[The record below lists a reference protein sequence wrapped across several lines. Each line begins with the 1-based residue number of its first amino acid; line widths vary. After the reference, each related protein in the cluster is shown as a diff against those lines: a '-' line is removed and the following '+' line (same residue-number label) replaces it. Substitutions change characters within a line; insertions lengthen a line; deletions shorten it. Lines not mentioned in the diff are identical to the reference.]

1 MSGTAVP
8 EAVEAVLAL
17 TAAYDRF
24 AAADIACLSQ
34 AELLQVSDEYEALTR
49 RMPAQS
55 HRILVALQA
64 VTTAVAM
71 GAKNWKQVLATR
83 WRISTAEAH
92 RRLAAARQLGP
103 RRATTGEEL
112 QPELP
117 AVAGA
122 QEHGAI
128 TVEHIAIIRDV
139 VGKVRARFD
148 ALTAAQMEVSLVR
161 LAIGVG
167 PVELQAEAARRLF
180 VLDQDG
186 PEPDDR
192 ERDRQRGVTVGR
204 QRRNGTTP
212 ITVEATPEL
221 AASLE
226 AFYAKFAAPGM
237 CNPDDPEPC
246 CAGTP
251 SQAQI
256 DNDHRTVAQRRHDAL
271 VLMARIALMTDLGT
285 LNGLP
290 VSVIVKT
297 TLQELQARA
306 GVAVSGGG
314 TTMSIADLIRMGAH
328 AHWSLAVFDGAT
340 GSALDLFRTKRIA
353 TAAQR
358 LMLIARDWGCTKP
371 GCPVGPYGCQVH
383 HAARDWGAGGNTNV
397 DENALACPADNRLVG
412 PQPHQWSTDVVEG
425 VVHWHPPD
433 HLDTG
438 QATVNYRN
446 RPDQIPLPDEN
457 APLPWQTPPASPPTR
472 PPTPPPTAD
481 PPTALRDED
490 VPPEPEP
497 VDPAWAFGNGN
508 EADGD
513 ATAAP
518 APADALDDP
527 DALDAF
533 AVWAFGDDT
542 TPAPFIRFHAGTL
555 QSFTATTRT
564 RTELSRLIHRCRTRD
579 PQGARGPAP
588 PR

>member
-1 MSGTAVP
+1 MSGTGVA

-17 TAAYDRF
+17 SAAYDRF
-24 AAADIACLSQ
+24 AAADLSCLSR
-34 AELLQVSDEYEALTR
+34 AELLQVSDEYESLMC
-49 RMPAQS
+49 RMPSQL
-55 HRILVALQA
+55 HRILAALQS

-92 RRLAAARQLGP
+92 RRLTAARELGP
-103 RRATTGEEL
+103 RTATTGEPLE
-112 QPELP
+112 PEFP
-117 AVAGA
+117 AVAAA
-122 QEHGAI
+122 QSHGAI
-128 TVEHIAIIRDV
+128 GAEHIAIIRDV
-139 VGKVRARFD
+139 VRKVKARFD
-148 ALTAAQMEVSLVR
+148 AVTAAQMEVSLVR
-161 LAIGVG
+161 LAIKVG
-167 PVELQAEAARRLF
+167 PAELSAEAARRLTL
-180 VLDQDG
+180 LDQDG

-192 ERDRQRGVTVGR
+192 ERDRSRGVRIGA
-204 QRRNGTTP
+204 QRRNGNTP
-212 ITVEATPEL
+212 IEIEATPAVAAGL
-221 AASLE
+221 A

-237 CNPDDPEPC
+237 CNPDDPQPC
-246 CAGTP
+246 VSGTP
-251 SQAQI
+251 TQAQI
-256 DNDHRTVAQRRHDAL
+256 DNDHRTLAQRRHDAL
-271 VLMARIALMTDLGT
+271 EVMTRIALSSDLGT

-290 VSVIVKT
+290 VSIIVKT
-297 TLQELQARA
+297 TVADLQAMA
-306 GVAVSGGG
+306 GVAVAGDG
-314 TTMSIADLIRMGAH
+314 TTMSIKDLIRLGAH

-340 GSALDLFRTKRIA
+340 GSALDLFRTKRVA

-446 RPDQIPLPDEN
+446 RPDQIPLPDET
-457 APLPWQTPPASPPTR
+457 APLPWD
-472 PPTPPPTAD
+472 TPPPPGGAREPLPDNATPAD
-481 PPTALRDED
+481 P
-490 VPPEPEP
+490 VP
-497 VDPAWAFGNGN
+497 D
-508 EADGD
+508 
-513 ATAAP
+513 
-518 APADALDDP
+518 LDDP